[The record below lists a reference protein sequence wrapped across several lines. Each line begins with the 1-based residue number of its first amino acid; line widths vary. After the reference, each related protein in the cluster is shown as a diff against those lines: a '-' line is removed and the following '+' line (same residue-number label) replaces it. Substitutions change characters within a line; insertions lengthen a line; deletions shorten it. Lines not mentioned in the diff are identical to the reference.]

1 MARKRLTKGTNA
13 LRVEERIAKVPIDL
27 VRRPETGSGVF
38 EALKKL
44 EDRTEASGTDTRP
57 ETKKQDELTPQ
68 KKNVASKPKA
78 GETGEKRASNTQK
91 ERKPEEK
98 SERRLGPDSFTK
110 AERRAIVRSCT
121 DYRNRLPIY
130 LRSAMHD
137 VEILDSII
145 RKCNRFERETESD
158 T

>member
-13 LRVEERIAKVPIDL
+13 LRVEERIAKVPADL
-27 VRRPETGSGVF
+27 IRRPDASSGVF

-44 EDRTEASGTDTRP
+44 EDRTEASGADTTP
-57 ETKKQDELTPQ
+57 KQKKLDELTPQ
-68 KKNVASKPKA
+68 TKKVASKPKA
-78 GETGEKRASNTQK
+78 GGTVAQGASNPPK
-91 ERKPEEK
+91 GHKPEEK

-121 DYRNRLPIY
+121 DYRNRLPTY

-145 RKCNRFERETESD
+145 RKCVRFEQGAESD